1 MNWLRGRTTVSDEPR
16 PAESRRELAFA
27 LNKLTD
33 DHESLPPVP
42 GAEIRRRAV
51 RRRRRRHASLAA
63 VSASAVAAVSVVLSM
78 AFVGGKE
85 GHHSK
90 PPAATLKAPGPSSA
104 AGSVPAATV
113 NLSRRELVV
122 GGRVLPISAGAART
136 PTPTGRMT
144 VTGKYKVAMLPGDTF
159 GFGRR
164 YETKAPWVI
173 RLRTPQNRTNY
184 IVAFTVDEKA
194 PGNYDSTTGW
204 IGLRRGDAEW
214 LYRRLHPGAVV
225 AVMGAAP
232 TPTQVPATPAP
243 VRTMPSGTAS

>member
-1 MNWLRGRTTVSDEPR
+1 MSDDPR
-16 PAESRRELAFA
+16 PAESHRALAGA
-27 LNKLTD
+27 LRKWAD
-33 DHESLPPVP
+33 DHESPPPVP

-63 VSASAVAAVSVVLSM
+63 VGASAVAAASVVLSM
-78 AFVGGKE
+78 AFTGGKE
-85 GHHSK
+85 GPHHSR
-90 PPAATLKAPGPSSA
+90 PPAATLKAPGPPSA

-122 GGRVLPISAGAART
+122 GGRVLPISAGSAKT

-144 VTGKYKVAMLPGDTF
+144 VTGKYKVAALPTDMF
-159 GFGRR
+159 GLERR
-164 YETKAPWVI
+164 YEMKAPWVI
-173 RLRTPQNRTNY
+173 QLRTPQNRTNY

-214 LYRRLHPGAVV
+214 LYRRLDRGAVV
-225 AVMGAAP
+225 AVVGAAP
-232 TPTQVPATPAP
+232 TPTPVPATPAP
-243 VRTMPSGTAS
+243 VRTTMPSGPAS

>member
-1 MNWLRGRTTVSDEPR
+1 MSDEPR
-16 PAESRRELAFA
+16 PAESHRKLARA
-27 LNKLTD
+27 LHEWAD
-33 DHESLPPVP
+33 DHESPPPVP

-51 RRRRRRHASLAA
+51 RRRRRRHASLAT
-63 VSASAVAAVSVVLSM
+63 VGASAVAAVSVVLSM

-85 GHHSK
+85 GHSR
-90 PPAATLKAPGPSSA
+90 PPAATLKAPGPSSV

-122 GGRVLPISAGAART
+122 GGRVLPISAGAAKT

-144 VTGKYKVAMLPGDTF
+144 VTGKYKAAVLPTDTL
-159 GFGRR
+159 GLGRR

-173 RLRTPQNRTNY
+173 RMRTPQNRTNY
-184 IVAFTVDEKA
+184 IVAFTLDEKA

-214 LYRRLHPGAVV
+214 LYRRLDPGAVV
-225 AVMGAAP
+225 AVVGAAP
-232 TPTQVPATPAP
+232 TPTSTTPAP
-243 VRTMPSGTAS
+243 AAPTAVWTGPAGTAP

>member
-1 MNWLRGRTTVSDEPR
+1 MSDEPR
-16 PAESRRELAFA
+16 PAESHRKLALA
-27 LNKLTD
+27 LHEWAD
-33 DHESLPPVP
+33 DHESPPPVP

-51 RRRRRRHASLAA
+51 RRRHRRHASLAT
-63 VSASAVAAVSVVLSM
+63 VGASAVAAVSVVLSM
-78 AFVGGKE
+78 AFIGGKE
-85 GHHSK
+85 GHSS

-104 AGSVPAATV
+104 AASVPAATV

-144 VTGKYKVAMLPGDTF
+144 VTGKYEVAVLPTDTL
-159 GFGRR
+159 GLGRR

-204 IGLRRGDAEW
+204 IGLRRSDAEW
-214 LYRRLHPGAVV
+214 LYRRLDPGAVV
-225 AVMGAAP
+225 AVVGAAP
-232 TPTQVPATPAP
+232 TTSAPAAPTP
-243 VRTMPSGTAS
+243 VRTGPAGTAP